1 MRFPWRAVA
10 LFFVSMIG
18 AGGAGALVAYL
29 LISPPTPESLESAV
43 VVSSATV
50 VAQPFADPK
59 PIDVVIS
66 RGADLELRLAR
77 GGLLTS
83 RSCSVGAQAVSGGA
97 SFAVDGVPLVN
108 LHTTVPL
115 WRNLVPGDR
124 GVDVD
129 ALKGEL
135 GRLGREVSPGPR
147 LGSTDLKSLSA
158 VMVNAGREVT
168 LDAVAPGDFVW
179 LPSPE
184 LVFSSCDA
192 DVSAAVEAGDSV
204 ASADG
209 GVTVSLGA
217 PPMGLLPGA
226 RVLTVDDVVLALDES
241 LGMTDLSAAASVAR
255 TASYREALGEGDGIQ
270 PVTITATI
278 ELVEPIPASALPPS
292 AVTITGD
299 ASGCVTDG
307 EGMAHPVGILTSQ
320 LGSTVVSFESDA
332 PASVLLNETSSCS

>member
-1 MRFPWRAVA
+1 MRFPWRSVA

-29 LISPPTPESLESAV
+29 LISPPTPESLESAF

-179 LPSPE
+179 LPSP
-184 LVFSSCDA
+184 
-192 DVSAAVEAGDSV
+192 
-204 ASADG
+204 
-209 GVTVSLGA
+209 
-217 PPMGLLPGA
+217 
-226 RVLTVDDVVLALDES
+226 
-241 LGMTDLSAAASVAR
+241 
-255 TASYREALGEGDGIQ
+255 
-270 PVTITATI
+270 
-278 ELVEPIPASALPPS
+278 
-292 AVTITGD
+292 
-299 ASGCVTDG
+299 
-307 EGMAHPVGILTSQ
+307 
-320 LGSTVVSFESDA
+320 
-332 PASVLLNETSSCS
+332 